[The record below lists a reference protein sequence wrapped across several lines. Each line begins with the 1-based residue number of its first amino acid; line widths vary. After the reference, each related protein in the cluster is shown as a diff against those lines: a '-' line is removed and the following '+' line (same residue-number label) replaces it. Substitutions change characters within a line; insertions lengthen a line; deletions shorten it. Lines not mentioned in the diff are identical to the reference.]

1 MQEISYTSAAQLRE
15 ALGSPS
21 ELAERKAVPALDKH
35 SRAFIARSPFLTLAT
50 TDASGRTDVSPRG
63 DQPGF
68 VLVLDDHTLFLPERP
83 GNARYDSLL
92 NIIDNPRVGL
102 LFFIPG
108 FEDTLRVNGRAEVI
122 ANEELLARCEVN
134 GRRPKVGIRVAVE
147 EAFLHCAKA
156 LRRSRLW
163 DPAQHRDRAEL
174 PSLGQMILE
183 QTAARDAPPPAE
195 TISLVD
201 TLIEE
206 NYRNELY

>member
-1 MQEISYTSAAQLRE
+1 MQEVRYTSTAQLRE

-21 ELAERKAVPALDKH
+21 ELAERKAVPALDKY
-35 SRAFIARSPFLTLAT
+35 SRAFIARSPFLTLAS
-50 TDASGRTDVSPRG
+50 TDATGRTDVSPRG

-122 ANEELLARCEVN
+122 ANEELLARCEMN

>member
-1 MQEISYTSAAQLRE
+1 MQEIRYTSTAQLRE

-21 ELAERKAVPALDKH
+21 ELAERKAVPALDKY
-35 SRAFIARSPFLTLAT
+35 SRAFIARSPFLTLAS
-50 TDASGRTDVSPRG
+50 TDATGRTDVSPRG

>member
-1 MQEISYTSAAQLRE
+1 MQEIRYTSTAQLRE

-21 ELAERKAVPALDKH
+21 ELAERKAVPALDKY
-35 SRAFIARSPFLTLAT
+35 SRAFIARSPFLTLAS
-50 TDASGRTDVSPRG
+50 TDATGRTDVSPRG

-195 TISLVD
+195 TTSLVD

>member
-1 MQEISYTSAAQLRE
+1 
-15 ALGSPS
+15 
-21 ELAERKAVPALDKH
+21 
-35 SRAFIARSPFLTLAT
+35 
-50 TDASGRTDVSPRG
+50 
-63 DQPGF
+63 
-68 VLVLDDHTLFLPERP
+68 
-83 GNARYDSLL
+83 LL